1 MGCLIKETKSIN
13 HKFLLPNAKKKK
25 KHNISTI
32 GSLEMMNEF
41 IIIEYR
47 IVNDNIDIVE
57 NSRQLKN
64 IQKLNN
70 T

>member
-1 MGCLIKETKSIN
+1 
-13 HKFLLPNAKKKK
+13 
-25 KHNISTI
+25 
-32 GSLEMMNEF
+32 MMNEF